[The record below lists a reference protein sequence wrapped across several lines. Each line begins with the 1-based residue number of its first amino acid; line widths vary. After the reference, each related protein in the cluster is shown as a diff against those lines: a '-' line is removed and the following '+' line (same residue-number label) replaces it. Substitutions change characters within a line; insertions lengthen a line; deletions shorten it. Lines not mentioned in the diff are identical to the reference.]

1 MSILNRTRLVILVL
15 GLAAV
20 VGDSLAASVVI
31 YGKSGRKVLV
41 GKNMDSAEPG
51 GRIWFVPAEPGAN
64 GAVYLG
70 FSEDDPRSGFNSKG
84 LFCTIVDCP
93 HWQVKTD
100 PDKVVLFGNL
110 IEQIMKTCATVDDVR
125 TLWNTNNL
133 YDLHYAQIMVVD
145 KSGKALIIE
154 GDTTVEPVDG
164 FLVMTNFYQ
173 SNPEL
178 GTDGQ
183 DRFELARQFR
193 SENSISFDNFRQLL
207 SIAHREIDAST
218 AYSYLSNLKKGSIT
232 IYNFH
237 DYETAVILNIS
248 QELSKGT
255 RSLAIQEL
263 FGKSLPYKKE
273 YKKFLREDD
282 IRNDLRRNDF
292 RIAADKIKEWF
303 FENSDFDLHTEG
315 SLNGLGYQL
324 MGAGQLDGAITIF
337 ELNVELHPEASN
349 PYDSLGEAYMNAERT
364 EEAIINYRKSLEL
377 DPGNTNAVEMLEG
390 LENPE

>member
-1 MSILNRTRLVILVL
+1 MSIFNRTRLVILVL
-15 GLAAV
+15 GLTAV
-20 VGDSLAASVVI
+20 VFDSLAASVVI
-31 YGKSGRKVLV
+31 YGKSGRKILV
-41 GKNMDSAEPG
+41 GKNMDRADPD

-93 HWQVKTD
+93 HWQVRTD
-100 PDKVVLFGNL
+100 PAKEVLFGNL
-110 IEQIMKTCATVDDVR
+110 VEQIMKTCATVDDVL

-133 YDLHYAQIMVVD
+133 YDLHYAQIMVAD

-154 GDTTVEPVDG
+154 GNTTVKPVDG

-178 GTDGQ
+178 GTAGK
-183 DRFELARQFR
+183 DRFELARKFIG
-193 SENSISFDNFRQLL
+193 ENDISYDNFRQLL
-207 SIAHREIDAST
+207 SIAHHEIDAPT

-232 IYNFH
+232 LYNFH
-237 DYETAVILNIS
+237 DYETALVLNLS
-248 QELSKGT
+248 QELAKGE

-263 FGKSLPYKKE
+263 FGERLPYKKAYE
-273 YKKFLREDD
+273 KFLREED
-282 IRNDLRRNDF
+282 IHNDLRRGDHE
-292 RIAADKIKEWF
+292 IAADKIKKWF
-303 FENSDFDLHTEG
+303 FEDSDFDMHTEG

-324 MGAGQLDGAITIF
+324 MGANQLDGAITIF

-377 DPGNTNAVEMLEG
+377 DSGNTNAVEMLRR
-390 LENPE
+390 LESTE